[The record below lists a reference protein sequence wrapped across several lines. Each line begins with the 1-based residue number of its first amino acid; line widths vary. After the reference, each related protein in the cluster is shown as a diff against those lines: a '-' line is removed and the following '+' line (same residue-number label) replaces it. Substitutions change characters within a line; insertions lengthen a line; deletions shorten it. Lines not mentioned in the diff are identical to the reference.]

1 MRAVLLYHAY
11 SGQLLFSAATLFLAA
26 ATADLCGLLDAR
38 PLMRR
43 GAGFLAVLA
52 IPLAGLSGTPLPV
65 ILAVFALAATFAYTF
80 IGFGARRRLRYSLGV
95 TAIVAVLMVCAIEVP
110 YHLRRH
116 LPLHPSRLFVVGDS
130 LSSGGFGERTTWPEL
145 LGRNLGIPVTNLA
158 LPSDTATAALQNQIP
173 LLPVRGQREECVI
186 IEIGGNDM
194 LDGMAGDQFAAA
206 LDGILTAAR
215 GESRRTEIL
224 LELPLLPGRWQYGA
238 IQRRLAAK
246 HDVLLAPKRILARV
260 LLGRGNTSDG
270 IHLLQQGHEALAREL
285 ERWIDAEH

>member
-38 PLMRR
+38 ALMRR

-52 IPLAGLSGTPLPV
+52 IPLAGLSGTPLPLL
-65 ILAVFALAATFAYTF
+65 LAVFVLAATFDYALL
-80 IGFGARRRLRYSLGV
+80 GFGARRRLRYPLGV
-95 TAIVAVLMVCAIEVP
+95 AAIVAVLMVCAIEAP
-110 YHLRRH
+110 YHLQRH
-116 LPLHPSRLFVVGDS
+116 PPLHPARLFVVGDS
-130 LSSGGFGERTTWPEL
+130 ISSGGFGERTTWPEL
-145 LGRNLGIPVTNLA
+145 LGRKLGIPVTNLA
-158 LPSDTATAALQNQIP
+158 LPSETATTALQNQVP
-173 LLPVRGQREECVI
+173 LLPVRAQRDECVI

-194 LDGMAGDQFAAA
+194 FDGAPGDQFAAA

-215 GESRRTEIL
+215 GGSQRTAIL

-246 HDVLLAPKRILARV
+246 HGVLLAPKRILARV

-270 IHLLQQGHEALAREL
+270 IHLLPQGHEALASEL